1 MKSNKSLSENLKK
14 LEENLKVNEM
24 EKSKLILPALVLS
37 LVTALLLSACGDT
50 PSVQGTTGGGGA
62 TSGVSAVI
70 PGLGG
75 NGGNPGSGSSAATG
89 SGKNLDSCA
98 LVTTAD
104 VTPYIKDKF
113 TQDNSGGD
121 CTYTSEGIPPTVL
134 LVSAE
139 KGDAEDF
146 QIRKKVFTGLGTG
159 FAGATEGPFAGAGDI
174 VGISENVQD
183 LPGLGDE
190 AFWTGGF
197 LVFRKSDNIV
207 MLTFIASF
215 GLEQPRLDVLK
226 DLSQKALAR
235 L

>member
-1 MKSNKSLSENLKK
+1 MK
-14 LEENLKVNEM
+14 
-24 EKSKLILPALVLS
+24 KSKLVLPALVLS

-50 PSVQGTTGGGGA
+50 PSAQGTTKGGA
-62 TSGVSAVI
+62 TSGVGAVI
-70 PGLGG
+70 PGLDGNKGTPGSGG
-75 NGGNPGSGSSAATG
+75 TKNGGSGSSAATG
-89 SGKNLDSCA
+89 SGRNVDGCT
-98 LVTTAD
+98 LVTTED
-104 VTPYIKDKF
+104 VAPYIKDKF
-113 TQDNSGGD
+113 TTEKSGGD
-121 CTYTSEGIPPTVL
+121 CTYTSEGLPPTVL

-159 FAGATEGPFAGAGDI
+159 FAEATEGPLAGAGDI
-174 VGISENVQD
+174 VGISANVQD

-197 LVFRKSDNIV
+197 LVFRKNDNIV

-215 GLEQPRLDVLK
+215 GLEQPKLDVLK